1 MSDHFAA
8 LVETQLLRRRQGNAA
23 SMPARSLQLADAGTK
38 APPPA
43 EVDRQE
49 GETSDLLSGCLM
61 LGPHGVVYSSG
72 DGDGISETD
81 TAAVRAVAEAALQ
94 LHPTGQPK
102 SLYVRGLRYTVTRCE
117 RSHVL
122 AVSRDEERGVI
133 VSAVPHGVLVSFYS
147 APVKMVEVAAA
158 VYRFA
163 ALLRA

>member
-1 MSDHFAA
+1 MTAVNEHNSISPSMSDHFAA

-102 SLYVRGLRYTVTRCE
+102 SLYLRGLRYTVTRCE

-122 AVSRDEERGVI
+122 AVSRDE
-133 VSAVPHGVLVSFYS
+133 VLLIAR
-147 APVKMVEVAAA
+147 APINPCHDCRSCRILVH
-158 VYRFA
+158 
-163 ALLRA
+163 